1 MIFGISSCL
10 SVEIE
15 EDLGASVTR
24 GRGFPEARSLVD
36 QTDMLTRRTL
46 GLSIYLYIS
55 NNALQQMSELW
66 SQGEVQA
73 SLLFLGPYFY
83 SPFHVVCNCV
93 LFFSVIFVNIM
104 PIYFYILFSIQ

>member
-1 MIFGISSCL
+1 MWRLMLVIFGISSCL

-46 GLSIYLYIS
+46 GHHYGGGTSCLVKGSY
-55 NNALQQMSELW
+55 
-66 SQGEVQA
+66 
-73 SLLFLGPYFY
+73 
-83 SPFHVVCNCV
+83 CR
-93 LFFSVIFVNIM
+93 
-104 PIYFYILFSIQ
+104 